1 MSLPPIK
8 SRDSLSPKP
17 SRYPQPGAGTA
28 RVSSTPLARPHLEHT
43 GRMCQV
49 EDVIYAGCNHWG
61 PENNYAPCA
70 AAVGARNL
78 SNGCSYRT
86 KTGSVNRNGVCPS
99 CAIQGRR
106 RRHDQRLER
115 FSFDVSE
122 GAKQEMRQRL
132 HLRRLAFLEDSQ
144 CNESTDMSIYERRR

>member
-17 SRYPQPGAGTA
+17 SRHSRPGAGTT
-28 RVSSTPLARPHLEHT
+28 RVCSPALARPHLVNT

-49 EDVIYAGCNHWG
+49 EDVMYAGCNHWG

-86 KTGSVNRNGVCPS
+86 KTGSINRNSICPS
-99 CAIQGRR
+99 CAIQARR
-106 RRHDQRLER
+106 GKHSQGLER

-132 HLRRLAFLEDSQ
+132 HLRRLALQEDRQ
-144 CNESTDMSIYERRR
+144 CNEPSDMTIYERTR